1 MNNNQSP
8 LYRALNGLN
17 LTIVG
22 GDARR
27 ESLARLKKD
36 FALDRVVH
44 CPTKRTDPS
53 SRCFDR
59 ALRSSGVVLVV
70 WVLGLSRTNHG
81 KQLHALCR
89 ILGIPWVDTFR
100 IPHPHSLEARVDELR
115 LISAIERRREVLIAA
130 SSRLVGGAS

>member
-1 MNNNQSP
+1 MNNNDSS
-8 LYRALNGLN
+8 LYRALKGLN

-27 ESLARLKKD
+27 ESLARLKRD

-44 CPTKRTDPS
+44 CPTNRTDPS
-53 SRCFDR
+53 SRSFDR
-59 ALRSSGVVLVV
+59 ALRDPGVVLVV

-89 ILGIPWVDTFR
+89 NLGIPWVDTFR
-100 IPHPHSLEARVDELR
+100 IPHPHSLEAQVDELR
-115 LISAIERRREVLIAA
+115 LTSAIERRRELLIAA
-130 SSRLVGGAS
+130 DSRLVGGAS